1 MKFRQVHLDFHT
13 SEHIPNVGADFD
25 KAQFQ
30 AALKKGHV
38 DSITVFSKCHHG
50 WSYHPTKA
58 NRMHP
63 SLSFD
68 LFGAQ
73 IEAAHEIGVKAPG
86 YISAGFDEKTAVE
99 HPEWII
105 RNRDQSMIGSSDF
118 SRAGY
123 HMLCFHS
130 PYLKELLEQVR
141 EMCENYDVDG
151 VFLDITSAHVCYC
164 HSCVR
169 TMRERGLNPYDE
181 NNARAFGEEVYAN
194 YTRAV
199 RETVDSVKPGLPI
212 FHNAGATPRGRRD
225 LEYMSSHTEIESL
238 PTAQWSY
245 DNLPMIARYV
255 QPHGRDFL
263 GMTGK
268 FHTGWGEFGGYKHPN
283 ALIYETSLAAANG
296 GKCSIGDQLH
306 PLGKMDDETY
316 RIIGEAY
323 SKIEEKEPWL
333 DGVRAVADIGLLS
346 CDAYL
351 NKRPEKKVPDDNM
364 SDVGAL
370 RLLLEG
376 HYLFDVLDEESDFSP
391 YRLLILPDRIEVDAE
406 LRKKIDAF
414 VAKGGKLLA
423 SGRSGLVA
431 NAEHPSFAYDFGV
444 RYEQTAPI
452 KPCYFTPV
460 APIGEMGVAD
470 YVLYADAEHVSLCE
484 GGEALANMKLPYF
497 ARTAEHF
504 CSHRHAPV
512 APDSVGVGSAIGRD
526 GCYIASHIFFE
537 YATLG
542 SQFAKQLLIMAID
555 RCLGDEKTLAVEL
568 PAQGV
573 ATLMEQ
579 DQQNRCVLH
588 LLYAPRTV
596 KGKSKIEVIEDC
608 VPLCD
613 VPVVL
618 RPKHRVKRVYVA
630 PDQQEI
636 PFAVLDDGS
645 ISFTVPRVEIHAMV
659 ALEYEATV

>member
-50 WSYHPTKA
+50 WSYHPTKV

-63 SLSFD
+63 TLTFD

-86 YISAGFDEKTAVE
+86 YISAGFDEKSAVE

-105 RNRDQSMIGSSDF
+105 RNRDQSMMGSSDF

-123 HMLCFHS
+123 HMLCLHS
-130 PYLKELLEQVR
+130 PYLDELLAQVR
-141 EMCENYDVDG
+141 EMCENYNVDG
-151 VFLDITSAHVCYC
+151 VFMDITSARVCYC

-181 NNARAFGEEVYAN
+181 KNARAFGEEVYAN

-283 ALIYETSLAAANG
+283 ALIYETSLAVANG

-323 SKIEEKEPWL
+323 AKIEEKEPWL
-333 DGVRAVADIGLLS
+333 DGVSAVADIGLLS
-346 CDAYL
+346 FDAYL
-351 NKRPEKKVPDDNM
+351 NKRPEKKMPDDNM

-376 HYLFDVLDEESDFSP
+376 HYLFDVLDEESDFTP
-391 YRLLILPDRIEVDAE
+391 YKLLILPDRMLIDAS
-406 LRKKIDAF
+406 LQAKLDAF

-423 SGRSGLVA
+423 SGMSCLLQTA
-431 NAEHPSFAYDFGV
+431 DATDFAYDLGV
-444 RYEQTAPI
+444 KYEGSCEIQPI
-452 KPCYFTPV
+452 YMTPTC
-460 APIGEMGVAD
+460 PIGSAGVAD
-470 YVLYADAEHVSLCE
+470 YVLYAPAELTSPADGKVF
-484 GGEALANMKLPYF
+484 ATVKKPYF

-504 CSHRHAPV
+504 CSHRHAPQRME
-512 APDSVGVGSAIGRD
+512 DVGVGASLGRN
-526 GCYIASHIFFE
+526 GAYVASHIFRE
-537 YATLG
+537 YAASG
-542 SQFAKQLLIMAID
+542 SQFVKQLICKAID
-555 RCLGDEKTLAVEL
+555 LCLDGQKTLSVEL
-568 PAQGV
+568 PGQGV
-573 ATLMEQ
+573 ATLMDQKEQ
-579 DQQNRCVLH
+579 SRLVLH

-596 KGKSKIEVIEDC
+596 KGAAKIEVIEDC
-608 VPLCD
+608 VPLYS
-613 VPVVL
+613 VPVSIRSK
-618 RPKHRVKRVYVA
+618 RPIKRVLLA
-630 PDQQEI
+630 PSGEELA
-636 PFAVLDDGS
+636 FTRDGDRVC
-645 ISFTVPRVEIHAMV
+645 FEVPKVEIHAMV
-659 ALEYEATV
+659 VLEHGSER